1 MPYSNRI
8 SFVNCQL
15 FFNGLYV
22 IKYLKLN
29 HKPGNNTDGQ
39 RKFRCEKITT
49 VIALRSSTA
58 NYFLMD
64 YNYKR
69 IEIKTAGIKKI
80 NIICKSRWVDV
91 GEY

>member
-1 MPYSNRI
+1 MNINVLNDKIVANY
-8 SFVNCQL
+8 
-15 FFNGLYV
+15 LYV

-49 VIALRSSTA
+49 VIALRSPTA

-64 YNYKR
+64 Y
-69 IEIKTAGIKKI
+69 
-80 NIICKSRWVDV
+80 S
-91 GEY
+91 